1 MLVLSNIKIR
11 TLLLTGF
18 LLCAFITGISTYVGQ
33 RALKNTQKRMKEAAH
48 RISNIT
54 AKHNMQEVYIA
65 SIHEI
70 IVKIRS
76 TENAENFDFILNRIN
91 SLQKKWL
98 YEPAQRLI
106 DIIKNKLIVHKIDL
120 IKVRK
125 ELDSLLDSIH
135 VAFEIINR
143 DTITIAD
150 SFNFDAQIRIAN
162 AVNEIKETNVIFKI
176 SSDISEN
183 LDNLFLT
190 TETSVENIKS
200 ALSVRSCAQQL
211 EARVKDAL
219 LSNNMDVV
227 NYARHPISTIISTA
241 TNELSCLPKN
251 EITTELNK
259 TFLSLSS
266 MLVTALRLKIKL
278 ISNEQEIAV
287 LLGKNDENSPKTKS
301 LTMLIK
307 SLDKVL
313 SAKTICMNKEIETIS
328 KASFNEAKS
337 WQNILII
344 VGVISIIFAIITGI
358 FTARIVTRGVNRIV
372 SALHDVASGD
382 LSMRMSVEDNQVA
395 EVNKM
400 VISLNST
407 IDNLHSMIREITLTS
422 EKVTESALSL
432 TQTSDKMTSKAKLMI
447 IRSKDATNAT
457 EQATVNISNMAAESK
472 NVSTQIG
479 WVASSSEKVS
489 GNMRDIM
496 EVSEDISS
504 NLNNVADASKQMSSA
519 INIAASAIEEMY
531 ASLNEVSKS
540 SGNGARMTKEASE
553 KAKDTSEIMDV
564 FVSSASE
571 IGKVVELIKGIASQ
585 TNLLALNAAIEAAGA
600 GEAGKG
606 FAVVANEVKELA
618 RQTAGATEE
627 IRQKVKSMQKS
638 SASAVEAIKLIV
650 EAESTIDNIMS
661 TIASAVQEQTATI
674 NEISKGIAEA
684 ASSASSV
691 SENIQDAAV
700 KAVQSSKNVSEVVY
714 TELEVSNNLDDV
726 AQSAISIAKHAAEAS
741 KGTTKAV
748 ENVMSMNEAVS
759 VTSNSAAK
767 IKNQAEDLFSLSKQL
782 QKVLGR
788 FKLLEF

>member
-1 MLVLSNIKIR
+1 M
-11 TLLLTGF
+11 
-18 LLCAFITGISTYVGQ
+18 
-33 RALKNTQKRMKEAAH
+33 
-48 RISNIT
+48 
-54 AKHNMQEVYIA
+54 
-65 SIHEI
+65 
-70 IVKIRS
+70 
-76 TENAENFDFILNRIN
+76 
-91 SLQKKWL
+91 
-98 YEPAQRLI
+98 
-106 DIIKNKLIVHKIDL
+106 
-120 IKVRK
+120 
-125 ELDSLLDSIH
+125 
-135 VAFEIINR
+135 AFEIINR

-674 NEISKGIAEA
+674 NEISKGIAKA

-782 QKVLGR
+782 QKILGR